1 MQIISLLYII
11 KYIENVF
18 LEYKPLN
25 MKNAIMLSNLT
36 YLFIANYFSNPNV
49 QNWINATVLGL
60 MSLCGYTLYFT
71 HRNYYFKSII
81 VHFIWLIPLF
91 MVNVNYSVIRVDNIL
106 PILAAIFLYKVYL
119 FDYIYDDQPSLNLE
133 D

>member
-1 MQIISLLYII
+1 
-11 KYIENVF
+11 
-18 LEYKPLN
+18 

-36 YLFIANYFSNPNV
+36 YLFIANYFSNPSG

-60 MSLCGYTLYFT
+60 LSLCGYILHFT